1 MQKKEK
7 EELLIQNNK
16 NKQKKEKEGA
26 YTDAS
31 ETVENKKKSKQE
43 VTKAIEAPPL
53 GSILDKRT
61 EEIRNVIFTEMAQN
75 GIPASLMD
83 YMLTSILA
91 EVRDL
96 KAKEYSNCII
106 SKEE

>member
-1 MQKKEK
+1 MSEVSKETERNMKENTPEEKKVSDSD
-7 EELLIQNNK
+7 
-16 NKQKKEKEGA
+16 
-26 YTDAS
+26 TS
-31 ETVENKKKSKQE
+31 EVL
-43 VTKAIEAPPL
+43 PL
-53 GSILDKRT
+53 GAILDKKT
-61 EEIRNVIFTEMAQN
+61 EELRSVIFKEMVQG

-96 KAKEYSNCII
+96 KAKEYSKRII